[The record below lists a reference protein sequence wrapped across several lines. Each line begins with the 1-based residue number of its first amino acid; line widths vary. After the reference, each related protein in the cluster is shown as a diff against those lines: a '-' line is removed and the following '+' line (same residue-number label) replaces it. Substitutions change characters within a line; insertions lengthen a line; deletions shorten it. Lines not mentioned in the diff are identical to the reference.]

1 MALGPG
7 ARQATRLSAARI
19 VGISLVR
26 NEDLFVETAVRNA
39 AAFCDEFY
47 VADHGSTD
55 RTTTIVRAL
64 ADRSPK
70 IHLHS
75 IRHPSES
82 QNLIRPFAGS
92 RTWIFGVDGDE
103 IYEPDRLAR
112 LREKI
117 LSGVFDRH
125 WMLFG
130 NVLHVT
136 RLDEDRRTASG
147 HLAPPCRSMTKLYN
161 FHAIES
167 WDGYTP
173 ERLHGARCDSAP
185 VIPVGSSHASRGSP
199 LAEADFRCLHLCFL
213 KRSSRDHENTARRN
227 IIETFGPTRLHT
239 LWYAFSRMVA
249 FRKSAEWKR
258 SRYMRGPEV
267 NVPAKPSFPA
277 RHELVPAKAT
287 AHRDR
292 RLQYDS
298 SPWTLR
304 RRKPVAQPAF
314 RQPQTLRLCG
324 AISSRSEGRLRGG
337 NTCGSQ
343 WRTRVF
349 NEDVLRAKDK
359 NPRLVCIQR
368 INDNDARKGTD
379 RHGRPA
385 GPGEPRRGSHRFRLR
400 VVARLPRVALVR
412 PGQTPFGHPEW
423 RRPVGLS
430 PDRRRRL
437 ETRHAAAACHAPL
450 VRSHEQGFRALRP
463 IDEAIASGD
472 FPKQSYGSSVAGLQ
486 ESEWK
491 RARTFPPGWVTPGP
505 TLAPVPHLRH
515 WFEA

>member
-64 ADRSPK
+64 ADRPPK

-147 HLAPPCRSMTKLYN
+147 HFAPPCRSMTKLYN
-161 FHAIES
+161 FNAIES

-173 ERLHGARCDSAP
+173 ERLHGGTVRFRS
-185 VIPVGSSHASRGSP
+185 GYSREDRRMLHEEVP
-199 LAEADFRCLHLCFL
+199 WPEADFRCLHLCFL

-239 LWYAFSRMVA
+239 LWYALSRMA
-249 FRKSAEWKR
+249 GFQKNAEWKR

-267 NVPAKPSFPA
+267 NVPAKTFFP
-277 RHELVPAKAT
+277 
-287 AHRDR
+287 
-292 RLQYDS
+292 
-298 SPWTLR
+298 
-304 RRKPVAQPAF
+304 
-314 RQPQTLRLCG
+314 G
-324 AISSRSEGRLRGG
+324 A
-337 NTCGSQ
+337 
-343 WRTRVF
+343 
-349 NEDVLRAKDK
+349 A
-359 NPRLVCIQR
+359 
-368 INDNDARKGTD
+368 
-379 RHGRPA
+379 
-385 GPGEPRRGSHRFRLR
+385 
-400 VVARLPRVALVR
+400 
-412 PGQTPFGHPEW
+412 
-423 RRPVGLS
+423 
-430 PDRRRRL
+430 
-437 ETRHAAAACHAPL
+437 
-450 VRSHEQGFRALRP
+450 
-463 IDEAIASGD
+463 
-472 FPKQSYGSSVAGLQ
+472 
-486 ESEWK
+486 
-491 RARTFPPGWVTPGP
+491 
-505 TLAPVPHLRH
+505 
-515 WFEA
+515 